1 MAQRLRGPY
10 NPLSLLFNP
19 EILTQ
24 VKTGVQMIR
33 NCLKTLDS
41 GFRRNDGKWYL
52 LTFYETINYD
62 ELVKSQNWDG
72 KVKSS
77 ICKVRK
83 SKGVRRT

>member
-1 MAQRLRGPY
+1 
-10 NPLSLLFNP
+10 
-19 EILTQ
+19 
-24 VKTGVQMIR
+24 MIR

-41 GFRRNDGKWYL
+41 GFRRNDGKW
-52 LTFYETINYD
+52 YD